1 MTESY
6 AVVWRE
12 GDGPLNVGKLE
23 VGGEGVRLSSGGR
36 TSLVVTRASI
46 TAVDVQHPGAGLL
59 GDLRTVTIGR
69 RHTEPVTIGALNGIG
84 VVFEIA
90 DVVAQL
96 LHRPKSRWS
105 GVAVSVPI
113 RRERA
118 EKVRELLRQGPP
130 FDPSTMDGLDRHFV
144 FMGEAEVV
152 FIFEGSNVQAAV
164 ERLTRQPRLWL
175 AATSWRDCLAGRPT
189 VIEGRYAWRHQ
200 SATAVEETGSEG
212 GS

>member
-12 GDGPLNVGKLE
+12 GDGPFYVGKLE
-23 VGGEGVRLSSGGR
+23 VGAEGVRLSGSAGGR
-36 TSLVVTRASI
+36 RTRLVVTPASI

-59 GDLRTVTIGR
+59 GDMRTVTIAR
-69 RHTEPVTIGALNGIG
+69 RHAERVAIGALNGIG

-96 LHRPKSRWS
+96 RQRPKPMWS
-105 GVAVSVPI
+105 GVTVSVPI
-113 RRERA
+113 RRDRA
-118 EKVRELLRQGPP
+118 EKVQELLRQGPP
-130 FDPSTMDGLDRHFV
+130 FDPSTMEGLDRHFV

-152 FIFEGSNVQAAV
+152 FIFEGSDVRMAV

-175 AATSWRDCLAGRPT
+175 AATSWRDCLAGRPA
-189 VIEGRYAWRHQ
+189 VLEGRRPPP
-200 SATAVEETGSEG
+200 VGGPDTGP
-212 GS
+212 